1 MSFTKRGLAF
11 VIQLNAGDDAQGQTS
26 NYLFDNG
33 ADTLNI
39 QGIRSVASIQSV
51 IGGDTAF
58 GGHALLQLWGMKPS
72 DMAQL
77 STLGFDQN
85 KFGKNTI
92 TVFAYDENSP
102 SGQIEVF
109 SGGIFNA
116 HINYNAMPD
125 VSLELECYASINQQV
140 QPIAGTSVQG
150 SGDVASMLQGICAA
164 SNPPVTFVNHGV
176 VAKLSNPAYAGS
188 QYQQITDICCDAG
201 IPHTLQGGT
210 LTIWPNGTNV
220 DGVVITTGPDL
231 GMVGYPE
238 YNMRGIDV
246 TMEFN
251 PEVQLGRQLA
261 ILQPGADAS
270 GNPPPPIPG
279 VPGTFWI
286 NVVEHELSAEI
297 PGGAWF
303 THASVSDRQIVGRN

>member
-1 MSFTKRGLAF
+1 MRFTKRGLAF
-11 VIQLNAGDDAQGQTS
+11 VIQLNGGDAAQGQSS

-85 KFGKNTI
+85 KIGKNTV
-92 TVFAYDENSP
+92 TVFAYDEDDP
-102 SGQIEVF
+102 AGQIQVF
-109 SGGIFNA
+109 SGGIFVA
-116 HINYNAMPD
+116 RINYNAMPD

-140 QPIAGTSVQG
+140 QSIPGTSVQG
-150 SGDVASMLQGICAA
+150 SGDVATMLQGICAA
-164 SNPPVTFVNHGV
+164 SNPPVTFVNHSV
-176 VAKLSNPAYAGS
+176 TAKLSNPAYAGS
-188 QYQQITDICCDAG
+188 QEDQIRGICCDAG
-201 IPHTLQGGT
+201 IPYHLQGGT

-220 DGVVITTGPDL
+220 DGVIVTTGPDT

-238 YNMRGIDV
+238 YTQIGLDV

-251 PEVQLGRQLA
+251 PEVQLGRQLT
-261 ILQPGADAS
+261 IVQGNADAN
-270 GNPPPPIPG
+270 GTPPPVPG

-286 NVVEHELSAEI
+286 NVVTHDLSAEM
-297 PGGAWF
+297 PGGPWF
-303 THASVSDRQIVGRN
+303 THASVSNQQIVGRS